1 MYHPGLPLLCAAPLG
16 FQDDLRQLFREGQ
29 RIHTPPECLVR
40 CQRGPFLPRQLRWP
54 IGLIA
59 WLARAVCVVRLL
71 CERRQKIVSTVSVVS
86 ASPQRGTPG

>member
-1 MYHPGLPLLCAAPLG
+1 MCHPGLPLLRAAPLG

-40 CQRGPFLPRQLRWP
+40 CHRGPFLPRQLRWP

-59 WLARAVCVVRLL
+59 RLARVGLNRLPHK
-71 CERRQKIVSTVSVVS
+71 RGQKIVSTVSVVS
-86 ASPQRGTPG
+86 VALSGNAR